1 MATYFKAE
9 RTCEECGERFWGTAK
24 ARVCSDSCRGR
35 LWRKQRSFRESVR
48 LADLFKDFLDRRKA
62 GDASWSKLLPRIFR
76 ATAAELRR
84 RGWDPFELLLS
95 MPDEPVSDSDKSPG
109 GIEGEAP
116 RRRMWLHPPERE
128 IKMLEAAV
136 AQRLKEGLSIKW
148 HCERREVLDRILR
161 ARAAEQQTPKSA
173 ARAKAS
179 TESTRAKSST
189 PTSTATSARSSVD
202 RARPPSSLNVDVL
215 YERPRAAS
223 SPNMDVLYERLRG
236 GTKRP

>member
-48 LADLFKDFLDRRKA
+48 LADLFKDFLDRRKG

-148 HCERREVLDRILR
+148 HCERREVLERILK
-161 ARAAEQQTPKSA
+161 ARAAQQPSRKAASA
-173 ARAKAS
+173 AKAS
-179 TESTRAKSST
+179 AEPTRAKSST
-189 PTSTATSARSSVD
+189 PTSSAAPARISVD
-202 RARPPSSLNVDVL
+202 RARP
-215 YERPRAAS
+215 AS
-223 SPNMDVLYERLRG
+223 SPNMDVLYERARPASSPNVDVLYERLRG
-236 GTKRP
+236 GTNRP